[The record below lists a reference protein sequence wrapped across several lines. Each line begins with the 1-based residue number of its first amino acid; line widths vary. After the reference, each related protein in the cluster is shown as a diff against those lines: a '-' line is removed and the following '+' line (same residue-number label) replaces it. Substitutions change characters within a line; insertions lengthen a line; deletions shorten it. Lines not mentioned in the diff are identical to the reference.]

1 MLESVALQLPAP
13 FHAAPIDAGFILGS
27 GWGDA
32 LPAEKILAQV
42 PYSELEGYG
51 ESTVKGHAG
60 ELLLV
65 ILRGKR
71 VAVFSGRRHFY
82 EGCSLPQLVFPV
94 ELLRCLGVKMLLI
107 TNAAG
112 GLNPAFNPGDLMVLT
127 DHINLSIVN
136 PLRGPHRPEWGPRF
150 PDMSHVYDEEL
161 SARLYDLAKERVH
174 RGIYVFSPGPS
185 FETPAEVRVSRN
197 MGGDAVG
204 MSTVPEAVLAHAI
217 GMRVVGL
224 SCISNA
230 AAGLSKKPLTHEEVM
245 VESQK
250 AKPRM
255 STLLADFVA
264 TLP

>member
-1 MLESVALQLPAP
+1 MLEAMAQKLPVA
-13 FHAAPIDAGFILGS
+13 FHEAPIDAGFILGS

-32 LPAEKILAQV
+32 LPVDEVLARV

-51 ESTVKGHAG
+51 ASTIKGHAG

-65 ILRGKR
+65 SLRGKR

-82 EGCSLPQLVFPV
+82 EGCTLEQLVYPV
-94 ELLRCLGVKMLLI
+94 ELLRCLNVNVLLI

-112 GLNPAFNPGDLMVLT
+112 GLNVAFNPGDLMVLS
-127 DHINLSIVN
+127 DHINVTVVN

-150 PDMSHVYDEEL
+150 PDMTSVYDIEL
-161 SARLYDLAKERVH
+161 SDRLFNLAKDHIH
-174 RGIYVFSPGPS
+174 RGIYVYAVGPS
-185 FETPAEVRVSRN
+185 FETPAEVRFYKQ

-230 AAGLSKKPLTHEEVM
+230 AAGLSEGPLSHEEVM
-245 VESQK
+245 LESQR

-255 STLLADFVA
+255 SALLADFIA
-264 TLP
+264 TL